1 MKIESPICGYAFQ
14 NKKDSTDAKKKQ
26 ERVDTFSGSTG
37 VNIEK
42 YQVAWASLVADF
54 VALGEGGGGQGI
66 GGRHN
71 FYQSTSF
78 IQPTGVILFLS

>member
-42 YQVAWASLVADF
+42 YQVA
-54 VALGEGGGGQGI
+54 
-66 GGRHN
+66 
-71 FYQSTSF
+71 
-78 IQPTGVILFLS
+78 